1 MRAKGDASGWRFGD
15 RPQCHH
21 RAVPDTNPTTATD
34 VLQTLFI
41 GLQFLVL
48 IAAAVFGRRQ
58 LNEAKELREAQTRP
72 FVVIDLGSSA
82 HSLFDLVV
90 KNIGPTLARD
100 VRFVFDPPIKSTD
113 DDLDP
118 NKIKMFREGI
128 STLAPGKE
136 IRTLFEKGPDR
147 HTSGLPDIY
156 EVTVSYTDQAGK
168 RKYEEKIDLD
178 FGLYWD
184 RLTVTRRDVHDL
196 HKQLE
201 TIAKEIRRWRPN
213 VGRGVLT
220 VTPADVR
227 ERNAEA
233 LERSQ
238 ERRGDQAK
246 GPQAT
251 SEEAEQD

>member
-1 MRAKGDASGWRFGD
+1 
-15 RPQCHH
+15 
-21 RAVPDTNPTTATD
+21 VPDTNPTTTTD
-34 VLQTLFI
+34 VLQTVFI

-82 HSLFDLVV
+82 HTLFDLVV
-90 KNIGPTLARD
+90 KNIGTTLARD
-100 VRFVFDPPIKSTD
+100 VRFAFSPPIKSTD

-147 HTSGLPDIY
+147 HASELPDTY
-156 EVTVSYTDQAGK
+156 EVTVSYTDQTGK

-184 RLTVTRRDVHDL
+184 RLTVTRRGVHDL

-213 VGRGVLT
+213 IGRGVLT
-220 VTPADVR
+220 VTAADVR

-233 LERSQ
+233 LERLEEHRAEQ
-238 ERRGDQAK
+238 AKGDQA
-246 GPQAT
+246 A
-251 SEEAEQD
+251 SEEGEQ